1 MLWIASKYKEKGYSY
16 EDMCYG
22 DDTYNATEDEKE
34 EIGDYMS
41 EYEEEG
47 RRWFYETYKEF
58 KLY

>member
-1 MLWIASKYKEKGYSY
+1 MLWIASKYKQKGYSY

-34 EIGDYMS
+34 KIGEYMA

-47 RRWFYETYKEF
+47 SKWFYETYKEF